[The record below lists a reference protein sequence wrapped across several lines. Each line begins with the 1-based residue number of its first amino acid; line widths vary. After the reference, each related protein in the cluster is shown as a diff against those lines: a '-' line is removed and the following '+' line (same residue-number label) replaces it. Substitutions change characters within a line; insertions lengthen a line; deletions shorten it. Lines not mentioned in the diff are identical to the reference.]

1 MEVVIALRLPR
12 DAASVPVI
20 RQMLNAALGVIGV
33 DPQIRD
39 DIQLMLA
46 EACSNVIRH
55 ADDSVEYAVE
65 AEVSE
70 NQCVL
75 KVADNGGGLPDDAL
89 SPAGGLA
96 ESGRGIQIM
105 RALADVMRV
114 ADLPHKGLSVRLEKT
129 LQFSPDAPGERLQTV
144 SANGVDATRRTD
156 PAPIRRE
163 RMTTRESASRGARM
177 RRKSAGDSPFGG
189 KNRPGSSYGL

>member
-33 DPQIRD
+33 DPQTRD

-55 ADDSVEYAVE
+55 ADASVEYAVE
-65 AEVSE
+65 AEVSQ

-75 KVADNGGGLPDDAL
+75 KVADDGGGLPEESL
-89 SPAGGLA
+89 SPAGCLA
-96 ESGRGIQIM
+96 ENGRGIQIM

-114 ADLPHKGLSVRLEKT
+114 ASLPERGVSVHLEKA
-129 LQFSPDAPGERLQTV
+129 LRFSPDAPGQRLRTAV
-144 SANGVDATRRTD
+144 SANG
-156 PAPIRRE
+156 
-163 RMTTRESASRGARM
+163 ASGLAGA
-177 RRKSAGDSPFGG
+177 
-189 KNRPGSSYGL
+189 